1 MRFVAVLAVAVFAAL
16 SAAASPPTVEELFT
30 EYRLFGDW
38 AGDCGAPASGF
49 NPHVN
54 IAALSPGLVI
64 ESHDLGSDY
73 AQNRYSVLA
82 AERVSE
88 TSVQIKVI
96 FQPGTL
102 DEERQTLVFLV
113 HDGTRR
119 TMFNQPDGGAVRVNE
134 GIALASG
141 MKTPVLKKC
150 E

>member
-1 MRFVAVLAVAVFAAL
+1 MGVMLM
-16 SAAASPPTVEELFT
+16 
-30 EYRLFGDW
+30 
-38 AGDCGAPASGF
+38 PASGF

-64 ESHDLGSDY
+64 ESHDLGPDY
-73 AQNRYSVLA
+73 AQNRYSVLE

-113 HDGTRR
+113 QDGTRR
-119 TMFNQPDGGAVRVNE
+119 TMFNQPEGGTVRVEE